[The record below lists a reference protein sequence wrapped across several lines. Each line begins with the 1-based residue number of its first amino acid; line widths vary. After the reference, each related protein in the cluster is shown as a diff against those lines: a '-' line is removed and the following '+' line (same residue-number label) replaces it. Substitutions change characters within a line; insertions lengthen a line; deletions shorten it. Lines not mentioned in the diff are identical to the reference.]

1 MLWDISYKCPFNIFY
16 KYLNPTLTRCFGNL
30 VAEEILQNECK
41 YVWNVSNI
49 VIKIHI
55 AKTFIYVL
63 DKLHQVHSQFE
74 LTEVNGILSEI
85 NWTLSFLIFPFSAD
99 TKISFKKKKK
109 LKNCG
114 SWKKHRIYN
123 LEQQKSDLFNI
134 SKQK

>member
-99 TKISFKKKKK
+99 IKISFKKKKAQK
-109 LKNCG
+109 L
-114 SWKKHRIYN
+114 WELKKASYLQSRATEIR
-123 LEQQKSDLFNI
+123 FI
-134 SKQK
+134 

>member
-49 VIKIHI
+49 VIKFHI

-99 TKISFKKKKK
+99 IKISFKKKKK
-109 LKNCG
+109 KAQKLWELKKA
-114 SWKKHRIYN
+114 SYLQSRATEIR
-123 LEQQKSDLFNI
+123 FI
-134 SKQK
+134 